1 MSPQSWSQLIERLS
15 PRDLAVLDDLERFR
29 LLTSRQIQRLH
40 FAVGTEHA
48 TVSAATRAAQRA
60 LTKLE
65 SYGVLARL
73 QHRVGGVRHGSQ
85 GIVWQLTSTGSR
97 LQQERS
103 GDHNRHRYSEPS
115 TLFVDHTLAVAECAV
130 RVRELQRAGRLE
142 VVELA
147 TEPDNWRTFLG
158 ADTRVVT
165 LKPDL
170 SLITASGDFED
181 HWFIEVDRD
190 TEHLPKVLAKCAV
203 YSRYAATGIEQ
214 QARGVFPR
222 VLWLTPTETRA
233 NAIRSAITDAESL
246 PTGLFLVLAN
256 ADFDA
261 TIEPQEGPDETVP

>member
-48 TVSAATRAAQRA
+48 TISAATRATQRA

-85 GIVWQLTSTGSR
+85 GIVWQLTSIGSR
-97 LQQERS
+97 IQQERS
-103 GDHNRHRYSEPS
+103 GDHNRHRYSEPT
-115 TLFVDHTLAVAECAV
+115 TLFVDHTLAVAEV
-130 RVRELQRAGRLE
+130 GVQVHELERAGRIE
-142 VVELA
+142 VVELT

-158 ADTRVVT
+158 QHAQAVT

-170 SLITASGDFED
+170 SLITASEDYED

-190 TEHLPKVLAKCAV
+190 TEHLPKVLTKCAV
-203 YSRYAATGIEQ
+203 YARYAATGFEQ
-214 QARGVFPR
+214 QTRGVFPR
-222 VLWLTPTETRA
+222 VLWLTPTQTRA
-233 NAIRSAITDAESL
+233 TGIRRAITDAGTL
-246 PTGLFLVLAN
+246 PADIFLVRAS

-261 TIEPQEGPDETVP
+261 IVAAQERLDDGVP